1 MDEYTVDGLE
11 ILDISYALLTD
22 AQSYT
27 EAGMWEQT
35 YRLVTLALKWG
46 SRNAH
51 TSAMHIRKMRELQ
64 LQAAQHLE
72 AQRQVPE

>member
-1 MDEYTVDGLE
+1 MDEYTVDSLE

-22 AQSYT
+22 AKSYA
-27 EAGMWEQT
+27 EVDMWEQT
-35 YRLVTLALKWG
+35 YRIATLALKWG

-51 TSAMHIRKMRELQ
+51 TSAIHIKKMRELQ

-72 AQRQVPE
+72 AQRQVQA